1 MTKHAGCSV
10 LTTSLVDDLDTD
22 TSGLKGVPLLLS
34 HLGVERVKER
44 AKKMRS
50 EGNKKCMRHTVM
62 KKIVDQS
69 VEFK

>member
-34 HLGVERVKER
+34 HLGVERVKE
-44 AKKMRS
+44 MRS

-62 KKIVDQS
+62 NKIVDQS